1 MAKSSVI
8 KVTVLQDSRGSFDG
22 VEDDLA
28 RVGDAAVKT
37 SAIVGGALV
46 GGAVKAA
53 GAASDLGESVN
64 AVEKVFGDSAG
75 AILSF
80 GDQAASTAGMSAR
93 QWNEAAVTIG
103 GSLQTFGYEA
113 DEAAAATEALG
124 VRAAD
129 LASVYNMDLDD
140 AIAAIGSGLRG
151 ESEPLRKVNV
161 NLDAATLKAKAAELG
176 LYDGVGALDAHT
188 KALAA
193 EAVILEQSNDIAGD
207 FADTSGSMANR
218 QRTLAA
224 ETENTAAAIGVI
236 LVPYM
241 ETALGLVQGLVEWVG
256 ENTEV
261 VAVFATGLA
270 ALAGTILAVNAAIK
284 IARTVMV
291 AWRAISAAVTI
302 ATWLWNFAMYANPI
316 GLIVAGI
323 VLLIA
328 VVAALVYKFRDKL
341 LPMFK
346 RVWDAV
352 KEGVT
357 WVKDKLGGAF
367 QWVSDKI
374 AGAVD
379 WLRRMIDKVKELL
392 ANPIGGILDA
402 VGIGGRASTAVVSA
416 AGAATARQQ
425 SVNYTVSVSTVSD
438 SESTAREI
446 QRVLAGSS
454 WRNGRRDPGFGSW

>member
-1 MAKSSVI
+1 
-8 KVTVLQDSRGSFDG
+8 
-22 VEDDLA
+22 
-28 RVGDAAVKT
+28 
-37 SAIVGGALV
+37 
-46 GGAVKAA
+46 
-53 GAASDLGESVN
+53 
-64 AVEKVFGDSAG
+64 
-75 AILSF
+75 
-80 GDQAASTAGMSAR
+80 
-93 QWNEAAVTIG
+93 
-103 GSLQTFGYEA
+103 
-113 DEAAAATEALG
+113 
-124 VRAAD
+124 
-129 LASVYNMDLDD
+129 
-140 AIAAIGSGLRG
+140 
-151 ESEPLRKVNV
+151 
-161 NLDAATLKAKAAELG
+161 
-176 LYDGVGALDAHT
+176 
-188 KALAA
+188 
-193 EAVILEQSNDIAGD
+193 
-207 FADTSGSMANR
+207 
-218 QRTLAA
+218 
-224 ETENTAAAIGVI
+224 
-236 LVPYM
+236 
-241 ETALGLVQGLVEWVG
+241 
-256 ENTEV
+256 
-261 VAVFATGLA
+261 
-270 ALAGTILAVNAAIK
+270 
-284 IARTVMV
+284 MV

-316 GLIVAGI
+316 GLIIAGI

-357 WVKDKLGGAF
+357 WVRDKLGGAF

-392 ANPIGGILDA
+392 RNPIGGILDA